1 MKNLRETVGVDVSK
15 STIDVHL
22 YVNNL
27 HSTFDN
33 NPKGF
38 RAMLKLIKKC
48 GIKANEVFFCFE
60 HTGMY
65 SITLAAFLSEKNT
78 LFVMVPGLE
87 IKRSI
92 GMARGK
98 DDKVDAKRIAEFAH
112 MRRDKLEPI
121 TLPSKEVLKI
131 KHLLSLRERMVKQK
145 AGYQASVKEYKA
157 ALDPKDAKVLFDT
170 QAKLLSELKKQIKK
184 VEKEI
189 LDTLKSDETLSKLYE
204 LVTSVK
210 GIGLVIGSYLLTTTN
225 CFTAFDNARKYAC
238 YAGIAPFPYRSG
250 SSINGKTKVNHLA
263 NKTIKT
269 LLIMAASTAR
279 QHDPELKQYYEK
291 RLKEGKNKMSTIN
304 VIKNKLIHRVFAVV
318 KRKSPYV
325 VLRKHAA

>member
-15 STIDVHL
+15 LTIDVHL
-22 YVNNL
+22 YVSNL
-27 HSTFDN
+27 HSRFDN

-38 RAMLKLIKKC
+38 KAMLKW
-48 GIKANEVFFCFE
+48 IKACGLKTNEIFFCFE
-60 HTGMY
+60 HTGLY
-65 SITLAAFLSEKNT
+65 SISLAAFLSEKDV

-112 MRRDKLEPI
+112 MRRDKLEPS

-145 AGYQASVKEYKA
+145 AGYQGSIKEYKT
-157 ALDPKDAKVLFDT
+157 ALDPKDSKVLFDA
-170 QAKLLSELKKQIKK
+170 QAKLMSELKKQIKK

-189 LDTLKSDETLSKLYE
+189 LDIIKSDPTLAGLYK

-210 GIGLVIGSYLLTTTN
+210 GIGFVIGSYLLTTTN

-269 LLIMAASTAR
+269 KLIMAASIAI
-279 QHDPELKQYYEK
+279 QHDPQLKQYYED
-291 RLKEGKNKMSTIN
+291 RLKKGKNKMSTIN
-304 VIKNKLIHRVFAVV
+304 IIKNKLIHRVFAVV

-325 VLRKHAA
+325 ALGKHAA